1 MAFKKIL
8 IIRFSSIG
16 DIVVTTPVVRCL
28 KNQMDAEIHYLVKP
42 SFAHV
47 IRENPY
53 IDKIHTLKN
62 KISQTI
68 SELSAENFDLI
79 VDLHKNLRSYR
90 VSMALG
96 VKTIRYEKL
105 NFEKW
110 LAVNF
115 KTQSL
120 PKNKHLADRY
130 FDSLKEIGVTDDGEG
145 LDYFILPEDEQDA
158 LELTKKFPK
167 YNVLVMGATYYT
179 KRIPIPKCQEIIE
192 ASQYHVILIGGKDVQ
207 DISKELNDLYPEKV
221 IDFCGKVG
229 LGVSAGI
236 TKHAQKVITGD
247 TGMMHIA
254 AALKK
259 ETEVFWGSTMPDFG
273 MYPFYGKKHPDR
285 SKNFEVLN
293 LSCRPCSKLGHHS
306 CPKGHYKC
314 MMDIQYK

>member
-1 MAFKKIL
+1 MSFKKIL

-16 DIVVTTPVVRCL
+16 DIVVTTPVIRCL
-28 KNQMDAEIHYLVKP
+28 KNQLNAEIHYLVKP

-53 IDKIHTLKN
+53 IDKIHTLKS

-68 SELSAENFDLI
+68 SELSEENFDLV

-130 FDSLKEIGVTDDGEG
+130 FDSLKEIGITDDGEG
-145 LDYFILPEDEQDA
+145 LDYFILPEDEHDA
-158 LELTKKFPK
+158 MELTKKFPK

-192 ASQYHVILIGGKDVQ
+192 ASPYHVILIGGKDVQ
-207 DISKELNDLYPEKV
+207 DISQQLNALYPEKV
-221 IDFCGKVG
+221 IDYCGKIG

-236 TKHAQKVITGD
+236 TKHAHKVITGD

-259 ETEVFWGSTMPDFG
+259 EIEVFWGSTMPDFG
-273 MYPFYGKKHPDR
+273 MYPFYGSKHPDR
-285 SKNFEVLN
+285 SKNFEVHN

-314 MMDIQYK
+314 MMDIEYK